1 MSAAFKAAAWPPHS
15 DMRAD
20 RLISILLLLQMH
32 ARLTARHLAKRL
44 EVSERTIHRDMGA
57 LGTAG
62 VPVVAD
68 RGVGGGWR
76 LVEGYRANVS
86 GLTESEVQSL
96 FVTRPS
102 RLLADLHLD
111 KASDGALVK
120 LLSVLPAVNRRGAE
134 LARQRIHIDVSGW
147 NRSRDP
153 VPHLPALQ
161 HAVWSDRRIRILY
174 DRDGCASE
182 RLVEPLGLVAKGSVW
197 YLVGHVENDVRS
209 YRVSRI
215 RDVAILDESFIRP
228 PEFDLA
234 AFWERSAETFRERL
248 PRFNVVARVRPDALP
263 MFQMMIRFG
272 SIDTISGDH
281 LTMHFDSEEVARV
294 TLLGFGSAVEVI
306 EPESLRAAVTAEARA
321 VAAAF

>member
-1 MSAAFKAAAWPPHS
+1 
-15 DMRAD
+15 MRAD

-44 EVSERTIHRDMGA
+44 EVSERTIHRDMEA

-76 LVEGYRANVS
+76 LMEGYRANVS
-86 GLTESEVQSL
+86 GLTETEVQAL

-120 LLSVLPAVNRRGAE
+120 LLSVLPAVNRHGAE
-134 LARQRIHIDVSGW
+134 LARQRIHIDVAGW

-161 HAVWSDRRIRILY
+161 HAVWSDRRLRMLY
-174 DRDGCASE
+174 DRDGCATE
-182 RLVEPLGLVAKGSVW
+182 RLVDPLGLVAKGSVW
-197 YLVGHVENDVRS
+197 YLVGRVASSSVLLPACGEKVPEGRMRGEGDVRS

-215 RDVAILDESFIRP
+215 RDVAILVQSSARP
-228 PEFDLA
+228 SSTSPRSGKNPRR
-234 AFWERSAETFRERL
+234 RSASACR
-248 PRFNVVARVRPDALP
+248 
-263 MFQMMIRFG
+263 
-272 SIDTISGDH
+272 
-281 LTMHFDSEEVARV
+281 DS
-294 TLLGFGSAVEVI
+294 TS
-306 EPESLRAAVTAEARA
+306 SRACVPTHCRCSR
-321 VAAAF
+321 